1 MFVGACRVRL
11 HLPTS
16 HSLKDKRQV
25 VKSVLARLRDH
36 FEVAAAEVDDQ
47 DVWQVAT
54 LGISCVSNDSA
65 HIRELLDNAV
75 RYIEESRPD
84 AEITDAQ
91 VDVQRV
97 LEY

>member
-1 MFVGACRVRL
+1 MIVGAAIVRL
-11 HLPTS
+11 HLPAS

-25 VKSVLARLRDH
+25 VKSVLARLRGH

-65 HIRELLDNAV
+65 HAHDLLVTAI

-84 AEITDAQ
+84 VEITDAR
-91 VDVQRV
+91 VEVQRE
-97 LEY
+97 LE

>member
-1 MFVGACRVRL
+1 MHVGACQMRL
-11 HLPTS
+11 HLPES

-25 VKSVLARLRDH
+25 VKSVLARVRER

-54 LGISCVSNDSA
+54 LGLAYASGDAGHAEDVLNHA
-65 HIRELLDNAV
+65 A

-84 AEITDAQ
+84 VEITDVRIA
-91 VDVQRV
+91 VQSV
-97 LEY
+97 LD

>member
-1 MFVGACRVRL
+1 MIVGCARVRL
-11 HLPTS
+11 HLPTA

-25 VKSVLARLRDH
+25 VKSVLARLRGH

-54 LGISCVSNDSA
+54 LGISCVSNDGA
-65 HIRELLDNAV
+65 HARDLLDNAV

-84 AEITDAQ
+84 MEITDAQ

-97 LEY
+97 LE

>member
-1 MFVGACRVRL
+1 MIVGAAAVRL
-11 HLPTS
+11 HLPAS

-25 VKSVLARLRDH
+25 VKSVLARLRGH

-54 LGISCVSNDSA
+54 LGISCVSNDNA
-65 HIRELLDNAV
+65 HAHDLLDNAI

-84 AEITDAQ
+84 VEITDAR

-97 LEY
+97 LE

>member
-1 MFVGACRVRL
+1 MIVGAAVVRL
-11 HLPTS
+11 HLPAS

-25 VKSVLARLRDH
+25 VKSVLARLRGH

-54 LGISCVSNDSA
+54 LGISCVTNDISHA
-65 HIRELLDNAV
+65 HELLDTAI
-75 RYIEESRPD
+75 RYIEDSRPD
-84 AEITDAQ
+84 VEITDAQ

-97 LEY
+97 LG

>member
-1 MFVGACRVRL
+1 MIVGAAVVRL
-11 HLPTS
+11 HLPAS

-25 VKSVLARLRDH
+25 VKSVLARLRGH

-54 LGISCVSNDSA
+54 LGISCVSNDSGHA
-65 HIRELLDNAV
+65 HDLLDNAI

-84 AEITDAQ
+84 VEITDAR
-91 VDVQRV
+91 VEVQRE
-97 LEY
+97 LE